1 MTTRFT
7 TNDVERL
14 RKRLHLRSSGRG
26 ALENLAFFWSQNVVG
41 KFYLNGSAFST
52 CRKKGEKIGYFSSNL
67 GYPKPIHMVEITRSL
82 HTQD

>member
-1 MTTRFT
+1 M
-7 TNDVERL
+7 
-14 RKRLHLRSSGRG
+14 
-26 ALENLAFFWSQNVVG
+26 ENLAFFWSQNVVG